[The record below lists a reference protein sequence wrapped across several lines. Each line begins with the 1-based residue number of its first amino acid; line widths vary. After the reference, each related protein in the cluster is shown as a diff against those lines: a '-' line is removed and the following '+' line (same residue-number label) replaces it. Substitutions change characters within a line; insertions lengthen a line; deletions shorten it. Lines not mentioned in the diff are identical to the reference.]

1 MGRVPVNSAFDA
13 YRKNLKVIGKYTEM
27 ISQEMNTPRAEQRA
41 LEVDEHNREALA
53 QVMSPPS
60 VDFQSERAKSL
71 EEIAKKEGRA
81 GRVAPT
87 GGRH

>member
-1 MGRVPVNSAFDA
+1 
-13 YRKNLKVIGKYTEM
+13 M
-27 ISQEMNTPRAEQRA
+27 ISQEMNTPRAEQQA

-71 EEIAKKEGRA
+71 EEIAKKEVEGRA

-87 GGRH
+87 DGRH